1 LIFKPLFKKGLAV
14 QKIQVKGGRALKGTV
29 EVSGSKNATLPVMTA
44 ALLADSPSVL
54 KNVPHLNDI
63 KTMTEVLRRLG
74 AAALLEDHRLHID
87 PKGFDK
93 FEAPYE
99 LVKTMRASIYSL
111 GACLA
116 RLGEAK
122 VSLPGGCAIGAR
134 PIDLHLKGVEQ
145 LGATVAIEHGYVHAK
160 ASKLKGTTIHLA
172 GPHGPSVGATVNV
185 VMAATAAEGTTVIES
200 ASSEPEVEDLV
211 RFLNAMGAS
220 IEGGGT
226 SRLVIEGRKPLKG
239 IEYSVIPDRVE
250 AGTFMAAAAITRGDV
265 LLKGANADHLT
276 SVTDKLRQ
284 IGVRVDV
291 SSEGIRVKDNGIY
304 KPADVMILPY
314 PGFPTD
320 MQAQIMALL
329 ATVPG
334 ISIITETIWENRF
347 MHVFELNRM
356 GADIT
361 IDRSHA
367 VVKGVPQLT
376 GAPVMASDLRASAAL
391 ILAGLVADG
400 ETLVQRIYHLDR
412 GYERIEQ
419 KLSALGAD
427 IKRVD

>member
-1 LIFKPLFKKGLAV
+1 M
-14 QKIQVKGGRALKGTV
+14 QKISVRGGKILKG
-29 EVSGSKNATLPVMTA
+29 EVAISGSKNATLPVMTA
-44 ALLADSPSVL
+44 ALLAESPTVL
-54 KNVPHLNDI
+54 KNIPLLNDI
-63 KTMTEVLRRLG
+63 KTMAEVLRKLG
-74 AAALLEDHRLHID
+74 SKAVIEDHHLKID
-87 PKGFDK
+87 PAGFNK
-93 FEAPYE
+93 SEAPYE

-145 LGATVAIEHGYVHAK
+145 LGAKVTIEHGYVHAK
-160 ASKLKGTTIHLA
+160 ASKLKGATIYLA
-172 GPHGPSVGATVNV
+172 GPHGPSLGATVNV
-185 VMAATAAEGTTVIES
+185 LLAATAAEGTTVIES
-200 ASSEPEVEDLV
+200 ASIEPEVEELV
-211 RFLNAMGAS
+211 HFLNAMGAS
-220 IEGGGT
+220 IEGVGT
-226 SRLVIEGRKPLKG
+226 SRLVIEGKKTLRG
-239 IEYSVIPDRVE
+239 VDYSVIPDRVE
-250 AGTFMAAAAITRGDV
+250 AGTFMVAAAITKGDV
-265 LLKGANADHLT
+265 TLKNAKAGHLT
-276 SVTDKLRQ
+276 AVTDKLRQ
-284 IGVRVDV
+284 IGVSV
-291 SSEGIRVKDNGIY
+291 EEGPGGIRVKGTGNY

-334 ISIITETIWENRF
+334 ISIVTETIWENRF
-347 MHVFELNRM
+347 MHVFEMNRM

-367 VVKGVPQLT
+367 VVKGVGQLT

-391 ILAGLVADG
+391 ILAGLVAEG

-412 GYERIEQ
+412 GYEKIEE

-427 IKRVD
+427 ISRVS

>member
-1 LIFKPLFKKGLAV
+1 M
-14 QKIQVKGGRALKGTV
+14 QKISVKGGKVLKGLV
-29 EVSGSKNATLPVMTA
+29 DISGSKNATLPVMTA
-44 ALLADSPSVL
+44 VLLAESPSTIR
-54 KNVPHLNDI
+54 NVPHLNDV
-63 KTMTEVLRRLG
+63 KTMAEVLKKLG
-74 AAALLEDHRLHID
+74 AKATLEDHFLKVD
-87 PKGFDK
+87 PAGFNQ

-134 PIDLHLKGVEQ
+134 PIDLHLKGMEQ
-145 LGATVAIEHGYVHAK
+145 LGAKVTIEHGYVHAK
-160 ASKLKGTTIHLA
+160 ASKLKGTTIYLA
-172 GPHGPSVGATVNV
+172 GPHGPSLGATVNV

-200 ASSEPEVEDLV
+200 ASIEPEVEDLV
-211 RFLNAMGAS
+211 NCLIAMGAD
-220 IEGGGT
+220 IEGNGT
-226 SRLVIEGRKPLKG
+226 SKLVIRGKKTLKG
-239 IEYSVIPDRVE
+239 VDYTVIPDRVE
-250 AGTFMAAAAITRGDV
+250 AGTFMVAGAITRGDV
-265 LLKGANADHLT
+265 ILKKANANQLT
-276 SVTDKLRQ
+276 AVIDKLRQ
-284 IGVRVDV
+284 IGVTVEV
-291 SSEGIRVKDNGIY
+291 TPEGIRVKGEGDY

-329 ATVPG
+329 ATIPG
-334 ISIITETIWENRF
+334 NSIVTETIWENRF
-347 MHVFELNRM
+347 MHVFEMNRM

-367 VVKGVPQLT
+367 VVKGVKQLT

-391 ILAGLVADG
+391 ILAGLVAEG

-412 GYERIEQ
+412 GYEKIEE

-427 IKRVD
+427 IKRIN

>member
-1 LIFKPLFKKGLAV
+1 M
-14 QKIQVKGGRALKGTV
+14 KGGKVLKGSV
-29 EVSGSKNATLPVMTA
+29 EISGSKNATLPVMTA
-44 ALLADSPSVL
+44 ALLAESPSVIQ
-54 KNVPHLNDI
+54 NVPYLNDI
-63 KTMTEVLRRLG
+63 KTMAEVLRKLG
-74 AAALLEDHRLHID
+74 SAVLLEDHCLHID
-87 PKGFDK
+87 PKGFNK

-145 LGATVAIEHGYVHAK
+145 LGAKVTIEHGYVHAK
-160 ASKLKGTTIHLA
+160 ASKLKGATIYLA

-211 RFLNAMGAS
+211 NCLKAMGAS
-220 IEGGGT
+220 IEGAGT
-226 SRLVIEGRKPLKG
+226 SRLVIEGKKKLKG
-239 IEYSVIPDRVE
+239 VEYSVIPDRVE
-250 AGTFMAAAAITRGDV
+250 AGTFMVAAAITKSDI
-265 LLKGANADHLT
+265 LLKKANPSHLT
-276 SVTDKLRQ
+276 AVIDKLRQ
-284 IGVRVDV
+284 IGVDIEVT
-291 SSEGIRVKDNGIY
+291 SAGIRVKGEGVY

-334 ISIITETIWENRF
+334 ISIVTETIWENRF
-347 MHVFELNRM
+347 MHVFEMNRM
-356 GADIT
+356 GADIN

-367 VVKGVPQLT
+367 VVKGVPKLT

-391 ILAGLVADG
+391 ILAGLVAEG
-400 ETLVQRIYHLDR
+400 ETLIQRIYHLDR
-412 GYERIEQ
+412 GYEKIEK

-427 IKRVD
+427 IVRID

>member
-1 LIFKPLFKKGLAV
+1 M
-14 QKIQVKGGRALKGTV
+14 QKISVKGGKTLKGAV
-29 EVSGSKNATLPVMTA
+29 EISGSKNATLPVMTA
-44 ALLADSPSVL
+44 ALLAESPSVIH
-54 KNVPHLNDI
+54 NVPYLNDI
-63 KTMTEVLRRLG
+63 KTMAQVLHTLG
-74 AAALLEDHRLHID
+74 STAHLEDHRLHID
-87 PKGFDK
+87 PKGFSK

-116 RLGEAK
+116 RLGEAR

-145 LGATVAIEHGYVHAK
+145 LGAKVTIEHGFIHAK
-160 ASKLKGTTIHLA
+160 ASKLKGATIYLA

-185 VMAATAAEGTTVIES
+185 LLAATAAEGTTVIES
-200 ASSEPEVEDLV
+200 ASTEPEVVDLV
-211 RFLNAMGAS
+211 NFLKAMGAD

-226 SRLVIEGRKPLKG
+226 SRLVIEGKKKLKG
-239 IEYSVIPDRVE
+239 TDYSVIPDRVE
-250 AGTFMAAAAITRGDV
+250 AGTFMVAAAITKGDV
-265 LLKGANADHLT
+265 LLKKVEASHLT
-276 SVTDKLRQ
+276 AVSEKLRQ
-284 IGVRVDV
+284 IGADV
-291 SSEGIRVKDNGIY
+291 EESTEGLRVKGGGNY
-304 KPADVMILPY
+304 KPADVWILPY

-329 ATVPG
+329 AVVPG
-334 ISIITETIWENRF
+334 ISVITETIWENRF

-356 GADIT
+356 GADIN

-367 VVKGVPQLT
+367 VVKGVPKLT

-391 ILAGLVADG
+391 ILAGLVAEG

-412 GYERIEQ
+412 GYEKIEQ

-427 IKRVD
+427 IKRID

>member
-1 LIFKPLFKKGLAV
+1 M
-14 QKIQVKGGRALKGTV
+14 QKISVKGGRALKG
-29 EVSGSKNATLPVMTA
+29 EVTISGSKNATLPVMTA
-44 ALLADSPSVL
+44 ALLADSPTHL
-54 KNVPHLNDI
+54 RNIPYLNDI
-63 KTMTEVLRRLG
+63 KTMAEVLRKLG
-74 AAALLEDHRLHID
+74 SKAVLDDHQLKID
-87 PKGFDK
+87 PAGFNQ

-145 LGATVAIEHGYVHAK
+145 LGAKVTIEHGYVHAK
-160 ASKLKGTTIHLA
+160 ASKLKGATIYLA
-172 GPHGPSVGATVNV
+172 GPHGPSLGATVNV
-185 VMAATAAEGTTVIES
+185 LLAATAAEGTTVIES
-200 ASSEPEVEDLV
+200 ASIEPEVEELV
-211 RFLNAMGAS
+211 HFLNAMGAS
-220 IEGGGT
+220 IEGAGT
-226 SRLVIEGRKPLKG
+226 SKLIIEGKKRLKG
-239 IEYSVIPDRVE
+239 VEYSIIPDRVE
-250 AGTFMAAAAITRGDV
+250 AGTFMVAAAITRGDV
-265 LLKGANADHLT
+265 TLKNAKAGHLAA
-276 SVTDKLRQ
+276 VIDKLRQ
-284 IGVRVDV
+284 IGVDIEVAKDD
-291 SSEGIRVKDNGIY
+291 IRVKGSGIY

-334 ISIITETIWENRF
+334 ISIVTETIWENRF
-347 MHVFELNRM
+347 MHVFEMNRM

-367 VVKGVPQLT
+367 VVKGVEKLT

-391 ILAGLVADG
+391 ILAGLVAEG

-412 GYERIEQ
+412 GYEKIEE

-427 IKRVD
+427 IKRVN

>member
-1 LIFKPLFKKGLAV
+1 V
-14 QKIQVKGGRALKGTV
+14 QKILVKGGKTLKGSV
-29 EVSGSKNATLPVMTA
+29 EISGSKNATLPVMTA
-44 ALLADSPSVL
+44 ALLAESPSTL
-54 KNVPHLNDI
+54 KNVPYLNDI
-63 KTMTEVLRRLG
+63 KTMAEVLRKLG

-87 PKGFDK
+87 PKGFNK

-134 PIDLHLKGVEQ
+134 PIDLHLKGIEQ
-145 LGATVAIEHGYVHAK
+145 LGAKVTIEHGYVHAK
-160 ASKLKGTTIHLA
+160 ASKLKGTTLYLA
-172 GPHGPSVGATVNV
+172 GPHGPSLGATVNV
-185 VMAATAAEGTTVIES
+185 LMAATAAEGTTVIES

-211 RFLNAMGAS
+211 HFLNAMGAS

-226 SRLVIEGRKPLKG
+226 SRLVIQGKKKLKG

-250 AGTFMAAAAITRGDV
+250 AGTFMVAAAITRGDV
-265 LLKGANADHLT
+265 LLKGANPGHMMA
-276 SVTDKLRQ
+276 VTDKLRQ
-284 IGVRVDV
+284 IDVVVDITP
-291 SSEGIRVKDNGIY
+291 EGIRIKDHGAY

-356 GADIT
+356 GADIN

-367 VVKGVPQLT
+367 VVKGVKQLT

-391 ILAGLVADG
+391 ILAGLVAEG
-400 ETLVQRIYHLDR
+400 ETVVQRIYHLDR
-412 GYERIEQ
+412 GYEKIEQ

-427 IKRVD
+427 IRRVD

>member
-1 LIFKPLFKKGLAV
+1 M
-14 QKIQVKGGRALKGTV
+14 QKICVKGGKPLQGTV
-29 EVSGSKNATLPVMTA
+29 EISGSKNATLPVMTA
-44 ALLADSPSVL
+44 ALLAETPSIIQ
-54 KNVPHLNDI
+54 NVPYLNDI
-63 KTMTEVLRRLG
+63 KTMADVLRKLG
-74 AAALLEDHRLHID
+74 AAAKLEDHELRID
-87 PKGFDK
+87 PKGFNK

-134 PIDLHLKGVEQ
+134 PIDLHLKGIEQ
-145 LGATVAIEHGYVHAK
+145 LGAKVTIEHGYIHAK
-160 ASKLKGTTIHLA
+160 ASKLKGATIYLA

-185 VMAATAAEGTTVIES
+185 IMAATAAEGTTFIES
-200 ASSEPEVEDLV
+200 ASAEPEVEDLV
-211 RFLNAMGAS
+211 RFLNAMGAG

-226 SRLVIEGRKPLKG
+226 SRLVIPGKKSLKG
-239 IEYSVIPDRVE
+239 AEYSVIPDRVE
-250 AGTFMAAAAITRGDV
+250 AGTFMVAAAITRGNV
-265 LLKGANADHLT
+265 LLKAAQASHLDA
-276 SVTDKLRQ
+276 VTDRLRH
-284 IGVRVDV
+284 IGATVEI
-291 SSEGIRVKDNGIY
+291 SAEGIRVKGVDSY
-304 KPADVMILPY
+304 KPTNVMVLPY

-329 ATVPG
+329 SVVPG
-334 ISIITETIWENRF
+334 LSLITETIWENRF

-367 VVKGVPQLT
+367 AVKGVAQLT

-391 ILAGLVADG
+391 ILAGLVAKG

-412 GYERIEQ
+412 GYEKIEQ
-419 KLSALGAD
+419 KLSALGGD
-427 IKRVD
+427 IKRID

>member
-1 LIFKPLFKKGLAV
+1 V
-14 QKIQVKGGRALKGTV
+14 QKILVKGGKTLRGLV

-44 ALLADSPSVL
+44 ALLGETPSVIQ
-54 KNVPHLNDI
+54 NVPYLNDI
-63 KTMTEVLRRLG
+63 KTMAEVLRKLG
-74 AAALLEDHRLHID
+74 SQVVLEDHQLRID
-87 PKGFDK
+87 PAGFNQY
-93 FEAPYE
+93 EAPYE

-145 LGATVAIEHGYVHAK
+145 LGAQVTIEHGYVHAK
-160 ASKLKGTTIHLA
+160 ASRLKGATIHLA

-185 VMAATAAEGTTVIES
+185 VLAATAAEGTTVIES
-200 ASSEPEVEDLV
+200 ASSEPEVEDMV
-211 RFLNAMGAS
+211 RCLNAMGAQ
-220 IEGGGT
+220 IEGAGT
-226 SRLVIEGRKPLKG
+226 SRLVIQGKKRLKG
-239 IEYSVIPDRVE
+239 VEYSVIADRVE
-250 AGTFMAAAAITRGDV
+250 AGTFMVASAITRGDV
-265 LLKGANADHLT
+265 LLKKANAKHLEAV
-276 SVTDKLRQ
+276 SEKLRQ
-284 IGVRVDV
+284 IGVSVEEGVD
-291 SSEGIRVKDNGIY
+291 GIRVRGNDHY
-304 KPADVMILPY
+304 KPSNVMVLPY

-329 ATVPG
+329 SVVPG
-334 ISIITETIWENRF
+334 LSLVTETIWENRF
-347 MHVFELNRM
+347 MHVFEMNRM

-361 IDRSHA
+361 IDHSHA
-367 VVKGVPQLT
+367 AVKGVKKLT

-391 ILAGLVADG
+391 ILAGLVAEG

-412 GYERIEQ
+412 GYEKIEQ

-427 IKRVD
+427 ISRVD

>member
-1 LIFKPLFKKGLAV
+1 M
-14 QKIQVKGGRALKGTV
+14 QKISVKGGKALKGAV
-29 EVSGSKNATLPVMTA
+29 QISGSKNATLPVMTA
-44 ALLADSPSVL
+44 ALLAESPSIIQ
-54 KNVPHLNDI
+54 NVPYLNDI
-63 KTMTEVLRRLG
+63 KTMGEVLRKLG
-74 AAALLEDHRLHID
+74 AAAVLEDHRLYID
-87 PKGFDK
+87 PKGFSK

-116 RLGEAK
+116 RLGEAR

-134 PIDLHLKGVEQ
+134 PIDLHLKGLEQ
-145 LGATVAIEHGYVHAK
+145 LGAKITIQHGYIHAK
-160 ASKLKGTTIHLA
+160 ASKLKGTTIYLA

-200 ASSEPEVEDLV
+200 ASTEPEVVDLV
-211 RFLNAMGAS
+211 NFLNTMGAQ
-220 IEGGGT
+220 IEGGST
-226 SRLVIEGRKPLKG
+226 SHLVIEGRKKLMG
-239 IEYSVIPDRVE
+239 FEYSVIPDRVE
-250 AGTFMAAAAITRGDV
+250 AGTFMVAAAITGGEV
-265 LLKGANADHLT
+265 LVKNARADHMT
-276 SVTDKLRQ
+276 AVTDKLRQ
-284 IGVRVDV
+284 IGVKVETGP
-291 SSEGIRVKDNGIY
+291 EGIRVRGGGEY
-304 KPADVMILPY
+304 KPADVWILPY

-329 ATVPG
+329 AVVPG
-334 ISIITETIWENRF
+334 ISVITETIWENRF

-356 GADIT
+356 GADIN

-367 VVKGVPQLT
+367 VVKGVPKLT

-391 ILAGLVADG
+391 ILAGLAAEG

-412 GYERIEQ
+412 GYEKIEQ

-427 IKRVD
+427 IKRID

>member
-1 LIFKPLFKKGLAV
+1 M
-14 QKIQVKGGRALKGTV
+14 QKISVKGGKVLKGSV
-29 EVSGSKNATLPVMTA
+29 DISGSKNATLPVMTA
-44 ALLADSPSVL
+44 VLLAESPSTIR
-54 KNVPHLNDI
+54 NVPHLNDV
-63 KTMTEVLRRLG
+63 KTMTEVLKKLG
-74 AAALLEDHRLHID
+74 AKATLEDHFLKVD
-87 PKGFDK
+87 PAGFNQ

-145 LGATVAIEHGYVHAK
+145 LGAKVTIEHGYVHAK
-160 ASKLKGTTIHLA
+160 ASKLKGATIYLA
-172 GPHGPSVGATVNV
+172 GPHGPSLGATVNV

-200 ASSEPEVEDLV
+200 ASIEPEVEDLV
-211 RFLNAMGAS
+211 NCLIAMGAD
-220 IEGGGT
+220 IEGNGT
-226 SRLVIEGRKPLKG
+226 SKLVIHGKKTLKG
-239 IEYSVIPDRVE
+239 VDYTVIPDRVE
-250 AGTFMAAAAITRGDV
+250 AGTFMVAAAITRGDV
-265 LLKGANADHLT
+265 LLKKANVSQLT
-276 SVTDKLRQ
+276 AVIDKLRQ
-284 IGVRVDV
+284 IGVTVEV
-291 SSEGIRVKDNGIY
+291 MSEGIRVKGEADY

-334 ISIITETIWENRF
+334 NSIVTETIWENRF
-347 MHVFELNRM
+347 MHVFEMNRM

-367 VVKGVPQLT
+367 VVKGVKQLT

-391 ILAGLVADG
+391 ILAGLVSEG

-412 GYERIEQ
+412 GYEKIEE

-427 IKRVD
+427 IKRIS

>member
-1 LIFKPLFKKGLAV
+1 M
-14 QKIQVKGGRALKGTV
+14 QKISVKGGKVLKGSV
-29 EVSGSKNATLPVMTA
+29 DISGSKNATLPVMTA
-44 ALLADSPSVL
+44 VLLAESPSTIH
-54 KNVPHLNDI
+54 NVPHLNDV
-63 KTMTEVLRRLG
+63 KTMTEVLKKLG
-74 AAALLEDHRLHID
+74 AKATLEDHFLKVD
-87 PKGFDK
+87 PAGFNQ

-145 LGATVAIEHGYVHAK
+145 LGAKVTIEHGYVHAK
-160 ASKLKGTTIHLA
+160 ASKLKGTTIYLA
-172 GPHGPSVGATVNV
+172 GPHGPSLGATVNV

-200 ASSEPEVEDLV
+200 ASIEPEVEDLV
-211 RFLNAMGAS
+211 NCLIAMGAD
-220 IEGGGT
+220 IEGNGT
-226 SRLVIEGRKPLKG
+226 SKLVIRGKKTLKG
-239 IEYSVIPDRVE
+239 VDYTVIPDRVE
-250 AGTFMAAAAITRGDV
+250 AGTFMVAGAITRGDV
-265 LLKGANADHLT
+265 ILKKANANQLT
-276 SVTDKLRQ
+276 AVIDKLRQ
-284 IGVRVDV
+284 IGVTVEV
-291 SSEGIRVKDNGIY
+291 TPEGIRVKGEGDY

-329 ATVPG
+329 ATIPG
-334 ISIITETIWENRF
+334 NSIVTETIWENRF
-347 MHVFELNRM
+347 MHVFEMNRM

-367 VVKGVPQLT
+367 VVKGVKQLT

-391 ILAGLVADG
+391 ILAGLVAEG

-412 GYERIEQ
+412 GYEKIEE

-427 IKRVD
+427 IKRIN

>member
-1 LIFKPLFKKGLAV
+1 M
-14 QKIQVKGGRALKGTV
+14 QKISVKGGKPLKGTV
-29 EVSGSKNATLPVMTA
+29 EISGSKNATLPVMTA
-44 ALLADSPSVL
+44 ALLAESPSVIH
-54 KNVPHLNDI
+54 NVPYLNDI
-63 KTMTEVLRRLG
+63 KTMAHVLHTLG
-74 AAALLEDHRLHID
+74 STAHLEDHRLHID
-87 PKGFDK
+87 PKGFNK

-145 LGATVAIEHGYVHAK
+145 LGAKVTIEHGFIHAK
-160 ASKLKGTTIHLA
+160 ASKLKGATIYLA

-185 VMAATAAEGTTVIES
+185 LMAATAAEGTTVIES
-200 ASSEPEVEDLV
+200 ASTEPEVVDLAN
-211 RFLNAMGAS
+211 FLKAMGAH
-220 IEGGGT
+220 IEGVGT
-226 SRLVIEGRKPLKG
+226 SSLVIEGKKKLKG
-239 IEYSVIPDRVE
+239 IDYSVIPDRVE
-250 AGTFMAAAAITRGDV
+250 AGTFMVAAAITKGDV
-265 LLKGANADHLT
+265 LLKKAEASHLT
-276 SVTDKLRQ
+276 AVSDKLRQ
-284 IGVRVDV
+284 IGVTVEE
-291 SSEGIRVKDNGIY
+291 SSEGLRVKGGGSY
-304 KPADVMILPY
+304 KPADVWILPY

-329 ATVPG
+329 AVVPG
-334 ISIITETIWENRF
+334 ISVITETIWENRF

-356 GADIT
+356 GADIN

-367 VVKGVPQLT
+367 VVKGVSKLT

-391 ILAGLVADG
+391 ILAGLVAEG

-412 GYERIEQ
+412 GYEKIEQ

-427 IKRVD
+427 IKRID

>member
-1 LIFKPLFKKGLAV
+1 MFRGFSL
-14 QKIQVKGGRALKGTV
+14 QKISVRGGKVLKGTV
-29 EVSGSKNATLPVMTA
+29 EISGSKNATLPVMTA
-44 ALLADSPSVL
+44 VLLGESPSHIR
-54 KNVPHLNDI
+54 NIPHLNDV
-63 KTMTEVLRRLG
+63 KTMTEVLKKLG
-74 AAALLEDHRLHID
+74 AKATLEDHSLKVD
-87 PKGFDK
+87 PAGFNQ

-134 PIDLHLKGVEQ
+134 PIDLHLKGMEQ
-145 LGATVAIEHGYVHAK
+145 LGAKVTIEHGYVHAK
-160 ASKLKGTTIHLA
+160 ASKLKGTTIYLA
-172 GPHGPSVGATVNV
+172 GPHGPSLGATVNV

-200 ASSEPEVEDLV
+200 ASTEPEVEELV
-211 RFLNAMGAS
+211 NCLIAMGAD
-220 IEGGGT
+220 IEGNGT
-226 SRLVIEGRKPLKG
+226 SKLVIHGKKTLKG
-239 IEYSVIPDRVE
+239 VEYSVIPDRVE
-250 AGTFMAAAAITRGDV
+250 AGTFMVAAAITKGDV
-265 LLKGANADHLT
+265 LLKKANASHLT
-276 SVTDKLRQ
+276 AVIDKLRQ
-284 IGVRVDV
+284 IGVTVDV
-291 SSEGIRVKDNGIY
+291 TSEGIRVKGDGNY

-329 ATVPG
+329 ATIPG
-334 ISIITETIWENRF
+334 NSIVTETIWENRF
-347 MHVFELNRM
+347 MHVFEMNRM

-367 VVKGVPQLT
+367 VVRGVKQLT

-391 ILAGLVADG
+391 ILAGLVSEG

-412 GYERIEQ
+412 GYEKIEE

-427 IKRVD
+427 IKRIN

>member
-1 LIFKPLFKKGLAV
+1 M
-14 QKIQVKGGRALKGTV
+14 QKISVKGGKTLKGTV
-29 EVSGSKNATLPVMTA
+29 EISGSKNATLPVMTA
-44 ALLADSPSVL
+44 ALLAESPSVIH
-54 KNVPHLNDI
+54 NVPYLNDI
-63 KTMTEVLRRLG
+63 KTMAQVLHTLG
-74 AAALLEDHRLHID
+74 STAHLEDHRLHID
-87 PKGFDK
+87 PKGFSK

-145 LGATVAIEHGYVHAK
+145 LGAKVTIEHGYIHAK
-160 ASKLKGTTIHLA
+160 ASKLKGTTIYLA

-185 VMAATAAEGTTVIES
+185 LMAATAAEGTTVIES
-200 ASSEPEVEDLV
+200 ASTEPEVVDLV
-211 RFLNAMGAS
+211 HFLKAMGAH

-226 SRLVIEGRKPLKG
+226 SRLVIEGRKTLKG
-239 IEYSVIPDRVE
+239 TEYSVIPDRVE
-250 AGTFMAAAAITRGDV
+250 AGTFMVAAAITRGDV
-265 LLKGANADHLT
+265 LLKKAEAAHMT
-276 SVTDKLRQ
+276 AVSDKLRQ
-284 IGVRVDV
+284 IGVTVED
-291 SSEGIRVKDNGIY
+291 SAEGLRVKGSANY
-304 KPADVMILPY
+304 KPSDVWILPY

-329 ATVPG
+329 AVVPG
-334 ISIITETIWENRF
+334 ISVITETIWENRF

-356 GADIT
+356 GADIN

-367 VVKGVPQLT
+367 VVKGVAKLT

-391 ILAGLVADG
+391 ILAGLVAEG
-400 ETLVQRIYHLDR
+400 ETLIQRIYHLDR
-412 GYERIEQ
+412 GYEKIEE

-427 IKRVD
+427 IKRIN

>member
-1 LIFKPLFKKGLAV
+1 V
-14 QKIQVKGGRALKGTV
+14 QKISVKGGQALKGTV
-29 EVSGSKNATLPVMTA
+29 EIGGSKNATLPVMNA
-44 ALLADSPSVL
+44 ALLGESPSVIH
-54 KNVPHLNDI
+54 NVPYLNDI
-63 KTMTEVLRRLG
+63 KTMAEVLRKLG
-74 AAALLEDHRLHID
+74 SAVQLEDHRLHID

-111 GACLA
+111 GASLA

-145 LGATVAIEHGYVHAK
+145 LGAKVTIEHGYVHAK
-160 ASKLKGTTIHLA
+160 ASKLKGATIYLA

-185 VMAATAAEGTTVIES
+185 LLAATAAEGTTVIES

-211 RFLNAMGAS
+211 NCLKAMGAS

-226 SRLVIEGRKPLKG
+226 SRLVIEGKKKLKG
-239 IEYSVIPDRVE
+239 VDYSVIPDRVE
-250 AGTFMAAAAITRGDV
+250 AGTFMVAAAITKGDV
-265 LLKGANADHLT
+265 LIQKANANHLT
-276 SVTDKLRQ
+276 AVIDKLRQ
-284 IGVRVDV
+284 IGVMVDIT
-291 SSEGIRVKDNGIY
+291 SEGIRVKGGEAY

-334 ISIITETIWENRF
+334 ISIVTETIWENRF
-347 MHVFELNRM
+347 MHVFEMNRM
-356 GADIT
+356 GADIN

-367 VVKGVPQLT
+367 VVKGVPKLT

-412 GYERIEQ
+412 GYEKIER

-427 IKRVD
+427 IARVD

>member
-1 LIFKPLFKKGLAV
+1 V
-14 QKIQVKGGRALKGTV
+14 QKISVKGGKILKGTV
-29 EVSGSKNATLPVMTA
+29 SISGSKNATLPVMTA
-44 ALLADSPSVL
+44 ALLGESPSTL
-54 KNVPHLNDI
+54 HNVPYLNDI
-63 KTMTEVLRRLG
+63 KTMAEVLRKLG
-74 AAALLEDHRLHID
+74 SKTVLEDHQLRID
-87 PKGFDK
+87 PVAFNQ

-116 RLGEAK
+116 RMGEAK

-145 LGATVAIEHGYVHAK
+145 LGAKVTIEHGYVHAK
-160 ASKLKGTTIHLA
+160 ASKLKGTTIQLA

-185 VMAATAAEGTTVIES
+185 LLAATAAEGTTVIES
-200 ASSEPEVEDLV
+200 ASSEPEVNDLV
-211 RFLNAMGAS
+211 GFLRAMGAS
-220 IEGGGT
+220 IEGMGT
-226 SRLVIEGRKPLKG
+226 PRLVIEGKKKLKG
-239 IEYSVIPDRVE
+239 VEYSVIPDRVE
-250 AGTFMAAAAITRGDV
+250 AGTFMVAAAITRGDV
-265 LLKGANADHLT
+265 LIQKAEASHLS
-276 SVTDKLRQ
+276 SVIEKLRQ
-284 IGVRVDV
+284 IGVTVELEKD
-291 SSEGIRVKDNGIY
+291 GIRVKGEGTY
-304 KPADVMILPY
+304 RPADVMILPY

-334 ISIITETIWENRF
+334 ISLVTETIWENRF
-347 MHVFELNRM
+347 MHVFEMNRM
-356 GADIT
+356 GADIN

-367 VVKGVPQLT
+367 VVKGVAKLT

-391 ILAGLVADG
+391 ILAGLVAEG

-412 GYERIEQ
+412 GYEKIEE

-427 IKRVD
+427 IKRVN

>member
-1 LIFKPLFKKGLAV
+1 M
-14 QKIQVKGGRALKGTV
+14 QKILVKGGKALQGTV
-29 EVSGSKNATLPVMTA
+29 EISGSKNATLPVMTA
-44 ALLADSPSVL
+44 ALLGNSPSTL
-54 KNVPHLNDI
+54 KNVPYLNDI
-63 KTMTEVLRRLG
+63 KTMTEVLRKLG
-74 AAALLEDHRLHID
+74 ATAKLEDHQLHID
-87 PKGFDK
+87 PRNFNK

-134 PIDLHLKGVEQ
+134 PIDLHLKGVEE
-145 LGATVAIEHGYVHAK
+145 LGAKVTIEHGYVHAK
-160 ASKLKGTTIHLA
+160 ASKLKGTTIYLS

-211 RFLNAMGAS
+211 NFLNAMGAS

-226 SRLVIEGRKPLKG
+226 SRLVIEGKRALKG
-239 IEYSVIPDRVE
+239 IEYSIIPDRVE
-250 AGTFMAAAAITRGDV
+250 AGTFMAAAAITHGDV
-265 LLKGANADHLT
+265 LIKKANSHHLT
-276 SVTDKLRQ
+276 AVMDKLKQ
-284 IGVRVDV
+284 IGVTVEVQGQDV
-291 SSEGIRVKDNGIY
+291 RVKGDGTY
-304 KPADVMILPY
+304 KPEDVMILPY

-329 ATVPG
+329 ATVKG
-334 ISIITETIWENRF
+334 ISIVTETIWENRF

-356 GADIT
+356 GADIA

-367 VVKGVPQLT
+367 VVKGGGKLT

-391 ILAGLVADG
+391 ILAGLVAEG
-400 ETLVQRIYHLDR
+400 ETTVQRIYHLDR
-412 GYERIEQ
+412 GYEKIEQ
-419 KLSALGAD
+419 KLSALGAN
-427 IKRVD
+427 IQRIN

>member
-1 LIFKPLFKKGLAV
+1 L
-14 QKIQVKGGRALKGTV
+14 QKISVKGGKVLKGTV
-29 EVSGSKNATLPVMTA
+29 EISGSKNATLPVMTA
-44 ALLADSPSVL
+44 ALLAESPSVIH
-54 KNVPHLNDI
+54 NVPYLNDI
-63 KTMTEVLRRLG
+63 KTMAEVLRKLG
-74 AAALLEDHRLHID
+74 SAAQLEDHRLHID
-87 PKGFDK
+87 PKGFNK
-93 FEAPYE
+93 FEAPYD

-145 LGATVAIEHGYVHAK
+145 LGAKVTIEHGYVHAK
-160 ASKLKGTTIHLA
+160 ASKLKGTTIYLA

-185 VMAATAAEGTTVIES
+185 LMAATAAEGTTVIES

-211 RFLNAMGAS
+211 NYLKAMGAS

-226 SRLVIEGRKPLKG
+226 SRLVIEGKKTLKG
-239 IEYSVIPDRVE
+239 VDYSVIPDRVE
-250 AGTFMAAAAITRGDV
+250 AGTFMVAAAITKGDV
-265 LLKGANADHLT
+265 LLKKANPGHMTA
-276 SVTDKLRQ
+276 VIDKLRQ
-284 IGVRVDV
+284 IGINIEVTGGD
-291 SSEGIRVKDNGIY
+291 IRVKGADVY

-334 ISIITETIWENRF
+334 ISIVTETIWENRF
-347 MHVFELNRM
+347 MHVFEMNRM
-356 GADIT
+356 GADIN

-367 VVKGVPQLT
+367 VVKGVAQLT

-391 ILAGLVADG
+391 ILAGLVAEG

-412 GYERIEQ
+412 GYEKIEK

-427 IKRVD
+427 IARVD

>member
-1 LIFKPLFKKGLAV
+1 M
-14 QKIQVKGGRALKGTV
+14 QKISVKGGKALKGTV
-29 EVSGSKNATLPVMTA
+29 EISGSKNATLPVMTA
-44 ALLADSPSVL
+44 ALLGESPSNL
-54 KNVPHLNDI
+54 QNVPYLNDI
-63 KTMTEVLRRLG
+63 KTMAEVLRKLG
-74 AAALLEDHRLHID
+74 SKAALEDHRLHID
-87 PKGFDK
+87 PAGFNK

-145 LGATVAIEHGYVHAK
+145 LGAKVSIEHGYVHAK
-160 ASKLKGTTIHLA
+160 ASKLKGATIYLA

-185 VMAATAAEGTTVIES
+185 LLAATAAEGTTVIES
-200 ASSEPEVEDLV
+200 ASSEPEVGDLV
-211 RFLNAMGAS
+211 NFLNSMGAQ

-226 SRLVIEGRKPLKG
+226 SRLVIAGKKRLRG
-239 IEYSVIPDRVE
+239 IDYSVIPDRVE
-250 AGTFMAAAAITRGDV
+250 AGTFMVGAAITRGDV
-265 LLKGANADHLT
+265 LLKKAEPEHLT
-276 SVTDKLRQ
+276 AVIDKLRQ
-284 IGVRVDV
+284 IGVQIDI
-291 SSEGIRVKDNGIY
+291 STEGIRVKGTGSY

-329 ATVPG
+329 AVVPG
-334 ISIITETIWENRF
+334 ISIVTETIWENRF
-347 MHVFELNRM
+347 MHVFEMNRM
-356 GADIT
+356 GADIN

-367 VVKGVPQLT
+367 VVKGVEKLT

-391 ILAGLVADG
+391 ILAGLVAQG

-412 GYERIEQ
+412 GYEKIEQ

-427 IKRVD
+427 IHRID